1 MLYFFDKKK
10 AMKISAHSI
19 SYLGYLGYLCYL
31 SVGLQFFTYK
41 YLIDNS
47 LKFKKKASFLYQRPE
62 KNSLTISEN
71 FRLI

>member
-10 AMKISAHSI
+10 TMKISAHSI
-19 SYLGYLGYLCYL
+19 SYLGYLGYL